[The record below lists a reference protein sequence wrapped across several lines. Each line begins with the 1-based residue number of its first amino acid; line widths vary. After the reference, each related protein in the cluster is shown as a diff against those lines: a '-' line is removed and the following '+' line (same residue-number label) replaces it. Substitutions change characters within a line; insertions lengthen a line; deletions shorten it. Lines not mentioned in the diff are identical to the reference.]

1 MYKSVLQSGDK
12 ELYSYCL
19 LLDLTKG
26 FHTVD
31 HTIFILKEGFFWHY
45 RLLRIIILNA

>member
-1 MYKSVLQSGDK
+1 MYESLLQSGDK

-31 HTIFILKEGFFWHY
+31 HTIFIKKRKDSFG
-45 RLLRIIILNA
+45 IIGCHE